1 MLLLRGLLVSFTI
14 YKTYNELE
22 AAEHNQRLRNLSTS
36 GSYII
41 LREQQSYLNIQH
53 DNLAADRL
61 KEIQGSKFLINF
73 TASLCL

>member
-1 MLLLRGLLVSFTI
+1 MLLLRSLLVSFTI
-14 YKTYNELE
+14 YKTYNE
-22 AAEHNQRLRNLSTS
+22 AAEHSQRLSNLSTS

>member
-14 YKTYNELE
+14 YKTYNE
-22 AAEHNQRLRNLSTS
+22 AAEHNQRLSNLSTS

-73 TASLCL
+73 TAS

>member
-14 YKTYNELE
+14 YKTYNE
-22 AAEHNQRLRNLSTS
+22 AAEHNQR
-36 GSYII
+36 
-41 LREQQSYLNIQH
+41 QQSYLNIQH